1 MKKVYELNDRF
12 DQELVELLR
21 KDGRISF
28 TDLSKELGVS
38 VSTVRN
44 RYNKLVDDKVLHILG
59 WVDPTRT
66 GYNSY
71 NRITIDVRPSK
82 RIEQVAK
89 ALMDVEEVAFIAV
102 TSGGADIEINLICK
116 DHYHYQQV
124 MREKIHSIEGV
135 YNTSSTIYYQVYKW
149 ATHNIHEET
158 EQNASAS

>member
-1 MKKVYELNDRF
+1 MREINALNDQF
-12 DQELVELLR
+12 DQKLVELLR

-28 TDLSKELGVS
+28 TDLAKELGVS

-71 NRITIDVRPSK
+71 NRITIDVRPSGL
-82 RIEQVAK
+82 A
-89 ALMDVEEVAFIAV
+89 EEVARELMKVKEVAFVAL
-102 TSGGADIEINLICK
+102 TSGSSDIEINLICR
-116 DHYHYQQV
+116 DHYHYQEV
-124 MREKIHSIEGV
+124 MREKIHTINGV

-149 ATHNIHEET
+149 ATHNIYNEEENT
-158 EQNASAS
+158 VKLS

>member
-1 MKKVYELNDRF
+1 MREINALTDQF
-12 DQELVELLR
+12 DQKLVELLR

-28 TDLSKELGVS
+28 TDLAKELGVS

-71 NRITIDVRPSK
+71 NRITIDVRPSGL
-82 RIEQVAK
+82 A
-89 ALMDVEEVAFIAV
+89 EEVARELMKVKEVAFVAL
-102 TSGGADIEINLICK
+102 TSGSSDIEINLICR
-116 DHYHYQQV
+116 DHYHYQEV
-124 MREKIHSIEGV
+124 MREKIHTINGV

-149 ATHNIHEET
+149 ATHNIYNEEENT
-158 EQNASAS
+158 VKLS

>member
-59 WVDPTRT
+59 WVDPTKT

-71 NRITIDVRPSK
+71 NRITIDVRPSGC
-82 RIEQVAK
+82 IEEVAGE
-89 ALMDVEEVAFIAV
+89 LMKVEEVAFLAI
-102 TSGGADIEINLICK
+102 TSGSADIEINLICR
-116 DHYHYQQV
+116 DHHHYQQV
-124 MREKIHSIEGV
+124 MREKIHSIDGV

-149 ATHNIHEET
+149 ATHNIYEGKEKSSH
-158 EQNASAS
+158 AS

>member
-1 MKKVYELNDRF
+1 MRKIYELTDKF

-28 TDLSKELGVS
+28 TDLAKELGVS

-71 NRITIDVRPSK
+71 NRITIDVRPSGLVEK
-82 RIEQVAK
+82 VAE
-89 ALMDVEEVAFIAV
+89 ALMDVKEVAFVAI
-102 TSGGADIEINLICK
+102 TSGGSDIEINLICK
-116 DHYHYQQV
+116 DHHHYQQV

-149 ATHNIHEET
+149 ATHNIYEGNENAV
-158 EQNASAS
+158 NAS